1 MALTRGHK
9 CSKRVMSLRFK
20 SEAVKEASS
29 EMRHGVKIIHEE
41 RRNYYIIDQK
51 AKKHVGK
58 REGSAD
64 IKDHEKRAGERDAEG
79 RHVAW
84 VQGGHTR
91 TSLNCFKFYLFFRLA
106 ILSSMLG
113 ETAFS
118 FLNPQSS
125 PPFTTSLRA
134 KNS

>member
-1 MALTRGHK
+1 
-9 CSKRVMSLRFK
+9 MSLRFK

-29 EMRHGVKIIHEE
+29 EMRHGIKIIHEE
-41 RRNYYIIDQK
+41 RRNYYIINQK
-51 AKKHVGK
+51 AKERVGK

-64 IKDHEKRAGERDAEG
+64 TKGHENRAGGREAEG
-79 RHVAW
+79 GHVAW

-91 TSLNCFKFYLFFRLA
+91 TFVNCFKFYLFFRLA

-118 FLNPQSS
+118 FLHPKGS
-125 PPFTTSLRA
+125 PPFTTSSRA
-134 KNS
+134 KDS